1 MTFPNLPEDISP
13 NIDLNPEDVAL
24 LILISIAFEE
34 LALAH
39 VINSEAEK
47 LQAALGTLVNP
58 AGTTVFPGPL
68 ATDLQDL
75 LDTNRSVEKMLR
87 AVIKKEML
95 LQFKLEDIIDFLP
108 TVTTT
113 QRACDCAL
121 TPNVN
126 VTRTGTAQIFPPAF
140 PPQATPVLGTSTLH
154 IVIALNCCTGANAFS
169 WSYVRSTAGAT
180 AYTQEFTATTFNIE
194 CVFNDAGDVV
204 GMTVTGEG
212 TADGVGTGSFTGDA
226 TYVLLLDEVANT
238 ATLSLF
244 NKATG
249 ALVFQTGPQALGVD
263 IAIVPCT

>member
-39 VINSEAEK
+39 VINAEAEK
-47 LQAALGTLVNP
+47 IQAALGTLVDP

-75 LDTNRSVEKMLR
+75 LDTNRSVERTLR
-87 AVIKKEML
+87 TVIKKEML
-95 LQFKLEDIIDFLP
+95 LQFKLEDILDFIP

-126 VTRTGTAQIFPPAF
+126 VTRTGVAQIFPPAF
-140 PPQATPVLGTSTLH
+140 PAAATPVVAASTLH
-154 IVIALNCCTGANAFS
+154 IVIALNCCTGENAFS
-169 WSYVRSTAGAT
+169 WSYFRTPGA
-180 AYTQEFTATTFNIE
+180 AAFSQEFTATTFNIE
-194 CVFNDAGDVV
+194 CVLNDAGDVV
-204 GMTVTGEG
+204 GMVVTGEG
-212 TADGVGTGSFTGDA
+212 TANGSNGGFTGDA

-263 IAIVPCT
+263 ISIVPCT

>member
-1 MTFPNLPEDISP
+1 MTFPTLPEDISP

-113 QRACDCAL
+113 GAIACGCSV
-121 TPNVN
+121 TPVVN
-126 VTRTGTAQIFPPAF
+126 VTRTGIAAITTPAF
-140 PPQATPVLGTSTLH
+140 PPAAAPTTGASTLH
-154 IVIALNCCTGANAFS
+154 IVIDICSDCTPDNAFN
-169 WSYVRSTAGAT
+169 WSYVRTPGSFSQDFIAT
-180 AYTQEFTATTFNIE
+180 SFNVE
-194 CVFNDAGDVV
+194 CLLNDAGVVV

-212 TADGVGTGSFTGDA
+212 IATGSNGGFTGDA

-249 ALVFQTGPQALGVD
+249 ALVFQQGPQVLGVD
-263 IAIVPCT
+263 IEIAACP